1 MGLHFD
7 ARLRM
12 EICFDAALPMGL
24 SFDANELLV
33 GLLFGVLQ

>member
-12 EICFDAALPMGL
+12 ELCFDAALPMGL
-24 SFDANELLV
+24 SFDATELLV